1 VKTPKRPSTTT
12 ALQALSLMNND
23 FANRMAK
30 AFAERLAR
38 EVGSKGDARIE
49 RAFRLALARAP
60 KQDELNLSRDLVE
73 RYGLE
78 QLCWGLFNTSEF
90 LYVD

>member
-1 VKTPKRPSTTT
+1 VRWETADSSSASWWRPHVS
-12 ALQALSLMNND
+12 
-23 FANRMAK
+23 
-30 AFAERLAR
+30 
-38 EVGSKGDARIE
+38 V
-49 RAFRLALARAP
+49 

-78 QLCWGLFNTSEF
+78 QLCWGLFNTSGF